1 MDLRKNFVYRVLHST
16 GLKAILLLTGA
27 ALISRGAADE
37 KLSTALML
45 DANTPWVVEANQPE
59 PIQRALKDLERDWY
73 KVFGRRPSVV
83 KERPEGWKGP
93 LIYLGHV
100 GSWRDQLV
108 REPFEGAES
117 FLLREQRD
125 AAGGPALVAT
135 GADIRGSIYAA
146 YALAEEL
153 LGVDPWYFWVDKEP
167 IARERI
173 EVPEGFN
180 RRFGPPTFK
189 YRGWFINDE
198 DLLAGFSPD
207 PLRENVFS
215 LDMAD
220 RIYETLLRLR
230 GNMVVPATFPF
241 PDERCQ
247 ELAARRGLILNM
259 HHCLVLGVNMYRWPD
274 EVPFSF
280 NKHPEILERYWQASI
295 NAYKDYE
302 VVWSV
307 AYRGKSD
314 HPFWFDDPELKT
326 PAERGQVITNAIARQ
341 VEMVRKLHPDAP
353 IIANM
358 WAEGADLLHQ
368 GLIKLPQGVTIVW
381 PDGGNGI
388 IRDQGR
394 VQPGQGIYY
403 HTAMMSGAHNQLTEM
418 VNPGRICN
426 QIGRFARAGATSF
439 LLVNVSD
446 VRPVPLSTDCVMK
459 LAWDAKP
466 YLQESDENNMT
477 TLLEDWSRRQFG
489 AEAGPQVAG
498 IYREYFATPFMDD
511 TGLKG
516 EHWHHRCLRRLVG
529 KANPLIKAAKPL
541 DDEVRGFCEEMM
553 TYSNVNRAS
562 MEQLAE
568 KAMRLLPLIP
578 ADRKDFYQSHVLTQ
592 IQIHLQSLMALEAT
606 CQAVDAYGA
615 GDRAQAIA
623 HAAGAIAACDRIP
636 VVLRKAEYGKWAAWY
651 AGERFI
657 DLDRTRLTLQDLR
670 AAFKGEPESLKPERW
685 KDYGLDPVHHYD
697 DMYQYQE
704 PFLKNYPL
712 LYPPKEHPAR

>member
-1 MDLRKNFVYRVLHST
+1 MKKFGYRSLQQASLR
-16 GLKAILLLTGA
+16 AILLLAGA
-27 ALISRGAADE
+27 ALLSGGVAAA
-37 KLSTALML
+37 KASPAVVL
-45 DANTPWVVEANQPE
+45 DANTPWVVAANQPE
-59 PIQRALKDLERDWY
+59 PVLRALKDLERDWY

-83 KERPEGWKGP
+83 KERPDGWKGP
-93 LIYLGHV
+93 LVYLGHS

-125 AAGGPALVAT
+125 ASGGAVLVAT
-135 GADIRGSIYAA
+135 GADVRGSIYAA

-198 DLLAGFSPD
+198 DLLAGFVPD

-215 LDMAD
+215 LEMAD

-230 GNMVVPATFPF
+230 GNMIVPATFPF

-247 ELAARRGLILNM
+247 ELAARRGLVLNM

-280 NKHPEILERYWQASI
+280 SKHPEILERYWQTSI
-295 NAYKDYE
+295 DAYKDFE

-307 AYRGKSD
+307 GYRGKSD
-314 HPFWFDDPELKT
+314 HPFWVDEPELKT
-326 PAERGQVITNAIARQ
+326 PAERGEVITRAIAKQ
-341 VEMVRKLHPDAP
+341 VEMVRKSHPDAP

-358 WAEGADLLHQ
+358 WSEGADLLHQ
-368 GLIKLPQGVTIVW
+368 GLIQLPQGVTVVW

-446 VRPVPLSTDCVMK
+446 IRPVPLSTDCVMK

-466 YLQESDENNMT
+466 YLKESDENNMT
-477 TLLEDWSRRQFG
+477 TLLDDWSRRQFG

-498 IYREYFATPFMDD
+498 IYREYFTTPFMDD

-516 EHWHHRCLRRLVG
+516 EHWHHRCLRRLAS
-529 KANPLIKAAKPL
+529 KANPLIAAGKPL
-541 DDEVRGFCEEMM
+541 DDEVRGFGGEMR
-553 TYSNVNRAS
+553 TFSSVNRVS

-578 ADRKDFYQSHVLTQ
+578 AGRKDFYQSHVLTQ
-592 IQIHLQSLMALEAT
+592 IQIHLQSLKALEAT
-606 CQAVDAYGA
+606 CQAVKAYEA
-615 GDRAQAIA
+615 GDRSQAVT
-623 HAAGAIAACDRIP
+623 HAAGALAACERIQSA
-636 VVLRKAEYGKWAAWY
+636 LRQAEYGKWAAWY

-657 DLDRTRLTLQDLR
+657 DLDRTRLTLQDLQ
-670 AAFKGEPESLKPERW
+670 AALKGERESIKPERW
-685 KDYGLDPVHHYD
+685 DDYGMDPVHHYD
-697 DMYQYQE
+697 DVYQFQE

-712 LYPPKEHPAR
+712 LYPSKAHPAR

>member
-1 MDLRKNFVYRVLHST
+1 MRKFAYHILQKA
-16 GLKAILLLTGA
+16 GLGMTLLLAGTLPFSQGVA
-27 ALISRGAADE
+27 AEKAAP
-37 KLSTALML
+37 AMVL
-45 DANTPWVVEANQPE
+45 DAYTPWVVADHQPE
-59 PIQRALKDLERDWY
+59 PVQRALKDLERDWY
-73 KVFGRRPSVV
+73 KVFGRRPSIVE
-83 KERPEGWKGP
+83 ERPEGWKGP
-93 LIYLGHV
+93 LIYLGHT
-100 GSWRDQLV
+100 GSWRDPLI

-117 FLLREQRD
+117 FLLRAQRD
-125 AAGGPALVAT
+125 ATGGPALVAT

-153 LGVDPWYFWVDKEP
+153 LGVDPWYFWVDQEP

-180 RRFGPPTFK
+180 RRFGPPTFQ

-198 DLLAGFSPD
+198 DLLAGFAPD

-215 LDMAD
+215 LEMAD

-230 GNMVVPATFPF
+230 GNMIVPATFPF

-247 ELAARRGLILNM
+247 ELAARRGLVLNM

-274 EVPFSF
+274 EVPFSYT
-280 NKHPEILERYWQASI
+280 KHPEILERYWQASI
-295 NAYKDYE
+295 DAYNDYE

-314 HPFWFDDPELKT
+314 HPFWVDDPELKT
-326 PAERGQVITNAIARQ
+326 PAQRGEVITRAIAKQ
-341 VEMVRKLHPDAP
+341 VELVRKTHPDAP

-368 GLIKLPQGVTIVW
+368 GLIKLPEGVTVVW
-381 PDGGNGI
+381 PDGGNGM

-426 QIGRFARAGATSF
+426 QIGRFARAGATKF
-439 LLVNVSD
+439 LLVNLSD
-446 VRPVPLSTDCVMK
+446 IRPVPLSTDCVMK
-459 LAWDAKP
+459 LAWDAEP
-466 YLQESDENNMT
+466 YLKDSDETNMKKM
-477 TLLEDWSRRQFG
+477 LENWSRRQFG
-489 AEAGPQVAG
+489 AESGPQVAG
-498 IYREYFATPFMDD
+498 IYQDYFTTPFMND

-516 EHWHHRCLRRLVG
+516 EHWLHRCMRRLIS
-529 KANPLIKAAKPL
+529 KANPLISAGKPL
-541 DDEVRGFCEEMM
+541 DEEVRSFAKEMRQF
-553 TYSNVNRAS
+553 SSVNRAA

-568 KAMRLLPLIP
+568 KALRLLPLIP
-578 ADRKDFYQSHVLTQ
+578 AERKDFYQSHVLTQ
-592 IQIHLQSLMALEAT
+592 IQIHLQSLIALEAT
-606 CQAVDAYGA
+606 CQALEAYEA
-615 GDRAQAIA
+615 GERSQAA
-623 HAAGAIAACDRIP
+623 THAAGAFAALERIQGA
-636 VVLRKAEYGKWAAWY
+636 LRKAEYGKWAAWY

-657 DLDRTRLTLQDLR
+657 DLDRTRLTLQDLH
-670 AAFKGEPESLKPERW
+670 AAFTGGPKSLKPTRW
-685 KDYGLDPVHHYD
+685 EDYGMDPVHHYD
-697 DMYQYQE
+697 DMYQFQE

-712 LYPPKEHPAR
+712 LYPPKAQSSR